1 MVGTSVLVVGAG
13 PTGLVAAA
21 LLGRAGVEAMVL
33 ERNPSTSDEPKAVTI
48 DDAALRT
55 LQRAGVLEELRDAL
69 LAGTGTRYYG
79 RHGQLLTYAHASP
92 PFRFGH
98 PVKNPFAQPELER
111 RLAGYLERL
120 PSVRLRFGAELT
132 GLAQDGEG
140 VTARVSGPGGAT
152 EELRCAY
159 LLGCDGGRSS
169 VRSLLGIRL
178 QGSSYTEPWLVID
191 TLNDAHDQRYA
202 MHHGDPRQP
211 RVVVPGPGGTCRY
224 EFLAGRGDADLD
236 GPPPPELVRELLA
249 PYRPLEE
256 GDLRRAALYTFHAL
270 VAARWRSGRCFLLGD
285 AAHMMPP
292 FAGAGLNAGI
302 RDADNL
308 TWKLGL
314 ALGEGGAP
322 ARPELLDTY
331 ELERRPH
338 VEAMVRLSV
347 RLGSLV
353 MTTSPTRAVLRDL
366 AVRLCNLVPA
376 GRRYLAEMRFRPEAR
391 CARGFVMRAPPL
403 AGAAVVG
410 RALGQP
416 TVMDPAGRLL
426 PLDEALG
433 PGFSLVAVDPE
444 EIDPFRGLSHP
455 IWDGLG
461 ASRVGV
467 ALGDRAARCASGGWR
482 SVADYDGSLA
492 KPLADCRGRL
502 LLVRPDRVV
511 AAAFGA
517 GQERAVATLLDR
529 WLRVPEGEG
538 GGGGC

>member
-1 MVGTSVLVVGAG
+1 VTATSVLVVGAG

-21 LLGRAGVEAMVL
+21 LLGRAGVDVMVL
-33 ERNPSTSDEPKAVTI
+33 ERNPSTSDEPRAVTI

-79 RHGQLLTYAHASP
+79 RRGQLLTYAHARP

-111 RLAGYLERL
+111 RLAGCLERL

-132 GLAQDGEG
+132 GLAQDGEA
-140 VTARVSGPGGAT
+140 VTARVSGPLGAT
-152 EELRCAY
+152 EEVRSAF
-159 LLGCDGGRSS
+159 LLGCDGGRST
-169 VRSLLGIRL
+169 VRSLLGVRL
-178 QGSSYTEPWLVID
+178 EGSSYTEPWLVID
-191 TLNDAHDQRYA
+191 TLNDTHDQRYA

-211 RVVVPGPGGTCRY
+211 RVVVPGRDGTCRY
-224 EFLAGRGDADLD
+224 EFLVGPADADLD

-249 PYRPLEE
+249 PYRRLAD

-270 VAARWRSGRCFLLGD
+270 VAGRWRSGRCFLLGD

-314 ALGEGGAP
+314 ALGGQGAP

-331 ELERRPH
+331 EVERGPH

-353 MTTSPTRAVLRDL
+353 MTTSRTRALLRDL
-366 AVRLCNLVPA
+366 AVRLCNQLPA
-376 GRRYLAEMRFRPEAR
+376 GRRYLSEMRFRPEAR
-391 CARGFVMRAPPL
+391 YARGFVLRDPPL

-444 EIDPFRGLSHP
+444 GEDPFDGLSHP
-455 IWDGLG
+455 VWEGLR
-461 ASRVGV
+461 ATRVGV
-467 ALGDRAARCASGGWR
+467 ALGDRAARCPPGGWR
-482 SVADYDGSLA
+482 SVADYDGTLA
-492 KPLADCRGRL
+492 EPLADCRGRL

-511 AAAFGA
+511 AAAFDPRL
-517 GQERAVATLLDR
+517 EHVVATQLER
-529 WLRVPEGEG
+529 WLHVSGRG
-538 GGGGC
+538 